1 MSYNFSLF
9 QQKAQKTLEHV
20 KQDINTLRTGR
31 ATAQLLDPV
40 MVEAYGT
47 QMKLIEVASVQ
58 AQDASLLVVSPWDK
72 SLLEPVA
79 KAIASAGLNLN
90 PVINGD
96 IIRITIAPL
105 TEEKRLEMVKLLQRK
120 VEEGKVMLRNIRGEA
135 KKDIEDMKGKE
146 GVSEDDIKQDLE
158 DLEEKFK
165 TYNAELDEMEDAKQ
179 KELMTV

>member
-79 KAIASAGLNLN
+79 KAIASAGQNLN
-90 PVINGD
+90 PVINSD

-120 VEEGKVMLRNIRGEA
+120 VEEE
-135 KKDIEDMKGKE
+135 
-146 GVSEDDIKQDLE
+146 
-158 DLEEKFK
+158 
-165 TYNAELDEMEDAKQ
+165 
-179 KELMTV
+179 